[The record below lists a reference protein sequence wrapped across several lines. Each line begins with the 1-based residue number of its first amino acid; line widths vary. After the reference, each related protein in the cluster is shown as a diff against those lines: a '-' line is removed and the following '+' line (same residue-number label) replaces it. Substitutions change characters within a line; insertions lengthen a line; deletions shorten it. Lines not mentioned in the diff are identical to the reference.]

1 MSRRESRSRQEK
13 HSKPKLPGLQD
24 TRYREEQ
31 QKRQEAESR
40 EKQFVV
46 EMEERMEQDRKYR
59 EEQEQQLLALEE
71 ERRNYERLLREEQ
84 NATDAEKRRCDLVLG
99 SCAVLTCSRI
109 TSQALTRGRSCKL
122 LIS

>member
-1 MSRRESRSRQEK
+1 
-13 HSKPKLPGLQD
+13 
-24 TRYREEQ
+24 
-31 QKRQEAESR
+31 
-40 EKQFVV
+40 
-46 EMEERMEQDRKYR
+46 MEQDRQYR

-99 SCAVLTCSRI
+99 PCAVLARSRL